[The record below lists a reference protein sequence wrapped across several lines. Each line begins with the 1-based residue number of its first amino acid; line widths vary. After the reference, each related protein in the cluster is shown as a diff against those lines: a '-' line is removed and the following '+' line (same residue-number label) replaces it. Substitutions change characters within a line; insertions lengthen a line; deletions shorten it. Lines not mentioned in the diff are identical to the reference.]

1 MKEKFIIKSYTIKP
15 SKIYK
20 PVFILISMEKKKVG
34 ILGATGMVGQ
44 KYISLLEGHPWFE
57 VTYVSASQNS
67 AGKTYKEAVK
77 GRWHMTE
84 EIPKGIENLIV
95 KNANDVSKSLEN
107 CEFVFSALEM
117 KKEEIGKLEEQY
129 AKQDIPVVSN
139 TSAHRW
145 TNDVPML
152 IPEIN
157 PEHIDIIPFQK
168 KNRNFNKG
176 FIVVKPNCSIQSFM
190 TPIYALMKEGY
201 NIQEIDIVTQQALS
215 GAGHPGV
222 SSLDILDN
230 RIPYISGEEEK
241 TEREPLKILGKISD
255 GIIINREGLEIY
267 SQCNRDNV
275 SDGHTACVKLKLL
288 GNNPSLEEIINIWK
302 NFKSL
307 PQELKLP
314 FAPNHPIIYKEEFD
328 RPQPRLDRD
337 NENGMAV
344 SVGRLRITKDKILFI
359 GLSHNTVR
367 GAAGGGILNA
377 ELLYTQGYFKF

>member
-1 MKEKFIIKSYTIKP
+1 
-15 SKIYK
+15 
-20 PVFILISMEKKKVG
+20 MEKMKVG

-44 KYISLLEGHPWFE
+44 KYISLLEGHPWFK
-57 VTYVSASQNS
+57 VTYVAASQNS
-67 AGKTYKEAVK
+67 AGKTYQEAVK
-77 GRWHMTE
+77 GRWHMTG
-84 EIPKGIENLIV
+84 EIPRGIENLIV
-95 KNANDVSKSLEN
+95 ENANDVSRSLEN

-117 KKEEIGKLEEQY
+117 KKEETAKLEEEY
-129 AKQDIPVVSN
+129 AKQNIPVVSN

-157 PEHIDIIPFQK
+157 PKHIDIIPFQK
-168 KNRNFNKG
+168 KNRNFDKG

-241 TEREPLKILGKISD
+241 TEREPLKILGEISN
-255 GIIINREGLEIY
+255 GTIINREGLEIY

-275 SDGHTACVKLKLL
+275 TDGHTACVKLKFS
-288 GNNPSLEEIINIWK
+288 GNNPSLENIIDIWK
-302 NFKSL
+302 NFKAL
-307 PQELKLP
+307 PQELELP
-314 FAPNHPIIYKEEFD
+314 FAPKHPIIYREELD
-328 RPQPRLDRD
+328 RPQPKLDRD
-337 NENGMAV
+337 SEDGMAV
-344 SVGRLRITKDKILFI
+344 SVGRLRIAKDKILFI
-359 GLSHNTVR
+359 GLSHNTIR